1 VKAVSAE
8 ALERFDQ
15 AAVIRVEAV
24 GARERRSSREL
35 REHLALAR
43 RGDLELVEER
53 RYRVVVTG
61 QEPEPLERVVDL
73 LLRDPGHVVTI
84 VRRRYDSR
92 T

>member
-1 VKAVSAE
+1 MPAE
-8 ALERFDQ
+8 ALERLDQ
-15 AAVIRVEAV
+15 AAVIRVESV
-24 GARERRSSREL
+24 GTREGRPSRQL

-43 RGDLELVEER
+43 RGDIELVEER
-53 RYRVVVTG
+53 RDRVVVAG

-73 LLRDPGHVVTI
+73 LLRDPGHVVSI